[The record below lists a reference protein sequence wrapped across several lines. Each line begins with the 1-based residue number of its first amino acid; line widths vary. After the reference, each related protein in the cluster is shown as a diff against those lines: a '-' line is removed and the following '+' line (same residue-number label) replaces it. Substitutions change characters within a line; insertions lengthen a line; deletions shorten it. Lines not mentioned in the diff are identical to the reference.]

1 MGHAVGMPGTS
12 LPYLPPA
19 HAQLP
24 GMGQD
29 AQLPGM
35 GQALSLG
42 HAVPAVMGQVLG
54 LFQGDNTRL
63 SQVRELEARH
73 DMQLRIVGLLSQGGH
88 GFF

>member
-12 LPYLPPA
+12 LPYLPSA
-19 HAQLP
+19 H
-24 GMGQD
+24 

>member
-1 MGHAVGMPGTS
+1 MGHAGGMAGAS
-12 LPYLPPA
+12 LSCATA

-24 GMGQD
+24 GI
-29 AQLPGM
+29 
-35 GQALSLG
+35 GQALSWE

-73 DMQLRIVGLLSQGGH
+73 DMQLRILNLFSQGGH
-88 GFF
+88 GS

>member
-1 MGHAVGMPGTS
+1 MGYAVGMQGES
-12 LPYLPPA
+12 LPYLPTA

-24 GMGQD
+24 GVGY
-29 AQLPGM
+29 
-35 GQALSLG
+35 
-42 HAVPAVMGQVLG
+42 AVPAVMGQVLG

>member
-1 MGHAVGMPGTS
+1 MGHAGGMAGAS
-12 LPYLPPA
+12 LSCVPPA
-19 HAQLP
+19 H
-24 GMGQD
+24 

-42 HAVPAVMGQVLG
+42 HTVPAVMGQVFG

>member
-1 MGHAVGMPGTS
+1 MGHAGGMAGALLS
-12 LPYLPPA
+12 CVPPA

-24 GMGQD
+24 GMGQ
-29 AQLPGM
+29 
-35 GQALSLG
+35 ALSWG

-73 DMQLRIVGLLSQGGH
+73 DMQLRVLNLFAQGGH
-88 GFF
+88 GSY